1 MSSNPRKW
9 VFVNE
14 AFLSKLLTCGYAQ
27 WHISQLKGHALC
39 TAKTRDSVKRFHRFI
54 TWLPALVS
62 LGIWCKVTAVEAL
75 SSQSWLLILQWE
87 LESMSSRSS
96 EVLRQCPGT
105 GRYEKLVCKAGLRG
119 ASQNH
124 PLVQ

>member
-1 MSSNPRKW
+1 MK
-9 VFVNE
+9 E
-14 AFLSKLLTCGYAQ
+14 AFLSKLIPCGCAQ

-39 TAKTRDSVKRFHRFI
+39 TAKTRGQSVKRFHRFI
-54 TWLPALVS
+54 TWLLALVS

-87 LESMSSRSS
+87 LDSMSSRSS

-105 GRYEKLVCKAGLRG
+105 GRYEKLVCTAGLRS
-119 ASQNH
+119 ASQNPPGTVARH
-124 PLVQ
+124 SLI